1 MDMSWREFQLRR
13 IGYERSQKTDWYKVR
28 EISYWVYMSIPTK
41 GKKASKQEFMPIEQK
56 EVIKVSKKDSYG
68 FFKEM
73 QEEYLRNAGVNVG
86 EDGGIEHRDW
96 S

>member
-1 MDMSWREFQLRR
+1 MSWREFQLRR
-13 IGYERSQKTDWYKVR
+13 IGYEREQKTDWYKVR

-56 EVIKVSKKDSYG
+56 VVETVSKDNVMDYFLMLHEDYMK
-68 FFKEM
+68 K
-73 QEEYLRNAGVNVG
+73 ANVG
-86 EDGGIEHRDW
+86 EDGRIERRDW

>member
-56 EVIKVSKKDSYG
+56 VVETVSKDNVMDYFLTLHEDYMK
-68 FFKEM
+68 K
-73 QEEYLRNAGVNVG
+73 ANVG
-86 EDGGIEHRDW
+86 EDGRIERRDW